1 MEMIELEDTT
11 APMNHS
17 LDGLKR
23 RVEMT
28 QDKSGEL
35 EDTVGLTQ
43 SA

>member
-28 QDKSGEL
+28 QEKSGEL
-35 EDTVGLTQ
+35 EDAGGLTQ
-43 SA
+43 CA

>member
-1 MEMIELEDTT
+1 MIELEDTT
-11 APMNHS
+11 APMNNS

-28 QDKSGEL
+28 QEISGEH
-35 EDTVGLTQ
+35 EDAGGLTQ

>member
-35 EDTVGLTQ
+35 EDTVGLSQ
-43 SA
+43 YA